1 MIKLLKDYAL
11 YIDETNA
18 EYSLVRVINDEEDI
32 MTMAVVKKYDD
43 PIKAFDRIGN
53 YLYDLIVGGGFNN
66 SGFTYE
72 ETEECWKT
80 LEFLKLKWM

>member
-1 MIKLLKDYAL
+1 MVKLLKDYAL

-32 MTMAVVKKYDD
+32 MSMVVAKQYDD
-43 PIKAFDRIGN
+43 PIKAFDGIGD
-53 YLYDLIVGGGFNN
+53 YLYYLIADGGFNN
-66 SGFTYE
+66 TDLSYE